1 MISELK
7 DIVSMMSQ
15 SNPNKYVEVSFAD
28 INRFMSRVY
37 KTSFKKGTRKFWINN
52 KQKKKEGFK
61 LLSLS
66 KFAQEVKNTFHLD
79 NFTIPHIESS
89 TDKLLNNIATTI
101 DEVNGTKNNSHN
113 HLEKIK
119 SKIEHTKEIISM
131 TLDKLYEEIKVKHSQ
146 NT

>member
-1 MISELK
+1 M
-7 DIVSMMSQ
+7 
-15 SNPNKYVEVSFAD
+15 
-28 INRFMSRVY
+28 
-37 KTSFKKGTRKFWINN
+37 
-52 KQKKKEGFK
+52 
-61 LLSLS
+61 LSLS
-66 KFAQEVKNTFHLD
+66 KFAQEVKNTFHLE

-101 DEVNGTKNNSHN
+101 DEVNNKNNSHN

-119 SKIEHTKEIISM
+119 SKLEHTKEIISM